1 MKILHI
7 ASSYYPAFKMG
18 GPIQSVYLLNKFLAK
33 QGVEITV
40 YTTNAGLKSD
50 KNLLLGEK
58 VEIDGVKVFYFPY
71 YGYIHWTFSP
81 VLFWQIKKNIKNFD
95 LIHITGVWNFPV
107 CAAAFWARFYKKP
120 YIISSRGSLMKNPL
134 AKKSFFKKIFYLW
147 LIAKRDLK
155 NAAAVH
161 FTVEVEKEEY
171 VKAGLQFQKAI
182 IIPNSIDI
190 NEYENTKLQKY
201 FRDKFGISHDKKII
215 LFLGRLNW
223 IKGLD
228 TLILALAEVMKKEP
242 NAVLILAGPDDGNY
256 KKEIELKIVNCK
268 LKISKDVIFT
278 GMLLGED
285 KVAAFRESDVFVL
298 PSYSE
303 NFGVAVV
310 EAMATG
316 LPVVITKGVGIS
328 KELKQSGAGLVIEK
342 DFKQIAEAILKIL
355 NNSDLAQKM
364 GAAGKKLIE
373 AKFSAQKVAKKFIK
387 EYNQILREYEKK

>member
-7 ASSYYPAFKMG
+7 SSSYWPSFAMG
-18 GPIQSVYLLNKFLAK
+18 GPIRSVHLLNKFLVK

-40 YTTNAGLKSD
+40 YTTNAGLKND

-58 VEIDGVKVFYFPY
+58 VEIDGVKVFYFPH
-71 YGYIHWTFSP
+71 YGYIHWTFSFA
-81 VLFWQIKKNIKNFD
+81 LFWMLAKNAKNFD

-120 YIISSRGSLMKNPL
+120 YIISPRGSLMKNPL
-134 AKKSFFKKIFYLW
+134 AKKSFFKKKFYLW
-147 LIAKRDLK
+147 LTAKRDLK

-161 FTVEVEKEEY
+161 FTVEAEKEEY
-171 VKAGLQFQKAI
+171 IKAGLPLQKAI

-190 NEYENTKLQKY
+190 NECENTKLQKY
-201 FRDKFGISHDKKII
+201 FRDKFGVSRDKKII

-228 TLILALAEVMKKEP
+228 TLIPAFAEVVKKEP
-242 NAVLILAGPDDGNY
+242 KAVLILAGPDDENY
-256 KKEIELKIVNCK
+256 KKEIELKIENCK

-278 GMLLGED
+278 GMLIGDD
-285 KVAAFRESDVFVL
+285 KIAAFQGSDVFAL

-303 NFGVAVV
+303 NFGMAAV
-310 EAMATG
+310 EAMACV

-328 KELKQSGAGLVIEK
+328 EKVRQSGAGLVVEK
-342 DFKQIAEAILKIL
+342 DVNQVAEAILKIL
-355 NNSDLAQKM
+355 NNSDLAKKM
-364 GAAGKKLIE
+364 GEDGRRLIEQEFSGEKVAGKFL
-373 AKFSAQKVAKKFIK
+373 K
-387 EYNQILREYEKK
+387 EYNEILQEYEKK